1 MKRGNINKSIKSD
14 NSGLS
19 IVEVLV
25 AVAILAIVF
34 VPLLKTFTQASTI
47 NSKAQKLQ
55 NVTSLAE
62 GVMED
67 VKGKSIQDLHDLAV
81 EDSRVSFSPLDE
93 DRKLTKGNLKKV
105 PPYVVTY
112 ENITATQG
120 ITYDAVVTISTDKY
134 GNTVRSD
141 ARKYN
146 KEHGTDDI
154 GDVSDANIREL
165 PQINKVDSNRNAVLS
180 WEINK
185 YDNKALEKLVAE
197 NLAAKNSVSDSD
209 IATLK
214 NSYKT
219 TYKTTAEK
227 YINIEIKD
235 DRETSST
242 KVSCEVEYK
251 TGDAT
256 GKSLKYLVYTGYFVE
271 PLASEPAG
279 PNIYLFYTL
288 SENVKEGASNIA
300 DPIKK
305 EHIKI
310 EDKTT
315 GKRHNIYFIMQDGVN
330 TLGTLNGSKVSL
342 EVSGSGYESSI
353 SYNETSII
361 TDASSLLSGA
371 STADE
376 SDDVYFF
383 SNLKDKNGN
392 NGELFNSKSKD
403 RIYYVTVEI
412 KEHGKTEVLGTY
424 TSTMQTGEEAE

>member
-1 MKRGNINKSIKSD
+1 MERSSDNKSIKND

-47 NSKAQKLQ
+47 NARAQKLQ

-67 VKGKSIQDLHDLAV
+67 VKGKSIQELHDLAV
-81 EDSRVSFSPLDE
+81 DDPKVSFLPLDK
-93 DRKLTKGNLKKV
+93 DGTLTKGNLNNV
-105 PPYVVTY
+105 PPYTVTY
-112 ENITATQG
+112 ENVTATQG
-120 ITYDAVVTISTDKY
+120 ITYDAVVTIATDKY
-134 GNTVRSD
+134 KNTDRRDGRKAGN
-141 ARKYN
+141 
-146 KEHGTDDI
+146 DI

-165 PQINKVDSNRNAVLS
+165 PQINKVDSNKNAVLS
-180 WEINK
+180 WELNK
-185 YDNKALEKLVAE
+185 YDNKALE
-197 NLAAKNSVSDSD
+197 NLAAENSVSGSD

-214 NSYKT
+214 DSYKD
-219 TYKTTAEK
+219 TAEK
-227 YINIEIKD
+227 YINIEIKED
-235 DRETSST
+235 TDTSST

-251 TGDAT
+251 TGKNASD
-256 GKSLKYLVYTGYFVE
+256 KSLKYLVYTGYFVE

-279 PNIYLFYTL
+279 PDIYLFYTL
-288 SENVKEGASNIA
+288 SENVKDGASNIA

-305 EHIKI
+305 ENIKI

-315 GKRHNIYFIMQDGVN
+315 GKRHNVYFIVQDGIN
-330 TLGTLNGSKVSL
+330 ELSTLNGSEVTIN
-342 EVSGSGYESSI
+342 VSGSGYSETV
-353 SYNETSII
+353 SYDKFSII
-361 TDASSLLSGA
+361 PDAITLLAGA
-371 STADE
+371 STPDDE

-392 NGELFNSKSKD
+392 SGELFNSKSKD

-412 KEHGKTEVLGTY
+412 KEHGKPEVLGTY
-424 TSTMQTGEEAE
+424 TSTMQTGAEAE

>member
-1 MKRGNINKSIKSD
+1 MERSSDNKSIIND

-47 NSKAQKLQ
+47 NGRAQKLQ

-67 VKGKSIQDLHDLAV
+67 VKGKSIQELHDLAV
-81 EDSRVSFSPLDE
+81 ERADVSFLPLDE
-93 DRKLTKGNLKKV
+93 DGTLTKGNLKNV
-105 PPYVVTY
+105 PPYTVTY
-112 ENITATQG
+112 ENVTATQG
-120 ITYDAVVTISTDKY
+120 ITYDAVVTISTDNYKS
-134 GNTVRSD
+134 TDRSD
-141 ARKYN
+141 ARKAN
-146 KEHGTDDI
+146 KLSHNDDI

-165 PQINKVDSNRNAVLS
+165 PQINKVDSNKNAVLS
-180 WEINK
+180 WELNK
-185 YDNKALEKLVAE
+185 YDNKALE
-197 NLAAKNSVSDSD
+197 NLAAENSVSGSD

-214 NSYKT
+214 DSYKD
-219 TYKTTAEK
+219 TAEK
-227 YINIEIKD
+227 HINIEIKED
-235 DRETSST
+235 TDTSST

-251 TGDAT
+251 TGKNASD
-256 GKSLKYLVYTGYFVE
+256 KSLKYLVYTGYFVE

-288 SENVKEGASNIA
+288 SENVKDGASNIA

-305 EHIKI
+305 ENIKI

-315 GKRHNIYFIMQDGVN
+315 GKRHNVYFIMQDGVDKLS
-330 TLGTLNGSKVSL
+330 TTNGS
-342 EVSGSGYESSI
+342 EVTLDISGSGYSETV
-353 SYNETSII
+353 SYDKFSII
-361 TDASSLLSGA
+361 PDAITLLAGA
-371 STADE
+371 STPDDE

-392 NGELFNSKSKD
+392 SGELFNSKSKD

-412 KEHGKTEVLGTY
+412 KEHGKPEVLGTY
-424 TSTMQTGEEAE
+424 TSTMQTGAEAE

>member
-1 MKRGNINKSIKSD
+1 MERSSDNKSIIND

-67 VKGKSIQDLHDLAV
+67 VKGKSIQELHDLAV
-81 EDSRVSFSPLDE
+81 ERADVSFLPLDK
-93 DRKLTKGNLKKV
+93 DGTLKKGNLNNV
-105 PPYVVTY
+105 PPYTVTY
-112 ENITATQG
+112 ENVTATQG
-120 ITYDAVVTISTDKY
+120 ITYDAVVTIATENYK
-134 GNTVRSD
+134 
-141 ARKYN
+141 N
-146 KEHGTDDI
+146 KTKGADDI

-180 WEINK
+180 WELNK
-185 YDNKALEKLVAE
+185 YDNKALE
-197 NLAAKNSVSDSD
+197 NLAVENFAPKNSVTDPD
-209 IATLK
+209 IAKLK
-214 NSYKT
+214 ESYK
-219 TYKTTAEK
+219 KTAEK
-227 YINIEIKD
+227 YINIEIKED
-235 DRETSST
+235 TDTSST

-251 TGDAT
+251 TGTAS

-271 PLASEPAG
+271 PLISEPAG

-288 SENVKEGASNIA
+288 TEKVKDGAGYISE
-300 DPIKK
+300 PIKK
-305 EHIKI
+305 ENIKI

-315 GKRHNIYFIMQDGVN
+315 GKRHNVYFIVQDGIN
-330 TLGTLNGSKVSL
+330 KLSTYNGSEVTIN
-342 EVSGSGYESSI
+342 VSGSGYSETI
-353 SYNETSII
+353 SYDKNSII
-361 TDASSLLSGA
+361 PSAITLLAGGSTTD
-371 STADE
+371 DE

-392 NGELFNSKSKD
+392 SGELFNSKSKD

-412 KEHGKTEVLGTY
+412 KEHGKPEVLGTY
-424 TSTMQTGEEAE
+424 TSTMQTGAEAE

>member
-1 MKRGNINKSIKSD
+1 MERSSDNKSIIND

-47 NSKAQKLQ
+47 NARAQKLQ

-67 VKGKSIQDLHDLAV
+67 VKGKSIQELHDLAV
-81 EDSRVSFSPLDE
+81 ERADVSFLPLDK
-93 DRKLTKGNLKKV
+93 DGTLKKGNLNNV
-105 PPYVVTY
+105 PPYTVTY
-112 ENITATQG
+112 ENVTATQG
-120 ITYDAVVTISTDKY
+120 ITYDAVVTIATENYK
-134 GNTVRSD
+134 
-141 ARKYN
+141 N
-146 KEHGTDDI
+146 KTKGADDI

-180 WEINK
+180 WELNK
-185 YDNKALEKLVAE
+185 YDNKALE
-197 NLAAKNSVSDSD
+197 NLAVENFAPKNSVTDPD
-209 IATLK
+209 IAKLK
-214 NSYKT
+214 ESYKD
-219 TYKTTAEK
+219 TAEK
-227 YINIEIKD
+227 YINIEIKED
-235 DRETSST
+235 TDTSST

-251 TGDAT
+251 TGKNASD
-256 GKSLKYLVYTGYFVE
+256 KSLKYLVYTGYFVE

-279 PNIYLFYTL
+279 PDIYLFYTL
-288 SENVKEGASNIA
+288 SENVKDGASNIA

-305 EHIKI
+305 ENIKI

-315 GKRHNIYFIMQDGVN
+315 GKKHNVYFIVQDGIN
-330 TLGTLNGSKVSL
+330 ELSTINGSEVTIN
-342 EVSGSGYESSI
+342 VSGSGYSETI
-353 SYNETSII
+353 SYNKTSII
-361 TDASSLLSGA
+361 PDAITLLAGA
-371 STADE
+371 STPDDE

-392 NGELFNSKSKD
+392 SGELFTSKSKD

-412 KEHGKTEVLGTY
+412 KEHGKPEVLGTY
-424 TSTMQTGEEAE
+424 TSTMQTGAEAE

>member
-1 MKRGNINKSIKSD
+1 MERSSDNKSIIND

-47 NSKAQKLQ
+47 NIKAQKLQ

-67 VKGKSIQDLHDLAV
+67 VKGKSIQELHDLAV
-81 EDSRVSFSPLDE
+81 DDSRVSFSPLDE
-93 DRKLTKGNLKKV
+93 DGTLTKGNLKNV
-105 PPYVVTY
+105 PPYIVKY

-120 ITYDAVVTISTDKY
+120 IKYDAEVTISTEKY
-134 GNTVRSD
+134 KSTD
-141 ARKYN
+141 RKN
-146 KEHGTDDI
+146 ERESNPDVA

-185 YDNKALEKLVAE
+185 YDNKALE
-197 NLAAKNSVSDSD
+197 NLAAENSVSDSD

-219 TYKTTAEK
+219 TGTTDEAEK

-235 DRETSST
+235 DIDTSST

-256 GKSLKYLVYTGYFVE
+256 DKSLRYLVYTGYFPESGIGE
-271 PLASEPAG
+271 PSG
-279 PNIYLFYTL
+279 PDIYLFYTL
-288 SENVKEGASNIA
+288 SEKVKDGASNIA

-315 GKRHNIYFIMQDGVN
+315 GKRHNVYFIMQDGLN

-383 SNLKDKNGN
+383 SNLKDKYGN

>member
-1 MKRGNINKSIKSD
+1 MERSSDNKSIIND

-67 VKGKSIQDLHDLAV
+67 VKGKSIQELHDLAV
-81 EDSRVSFSPLDE
+81 ERADVSFLPLDK
-93 DRKLTKGNLKKV
+93 DGTLKKGNLNNV
-105 PPYVVTY
+105 PPYTVTY
-112 ENITATQG
+112 ENVTATQG
-120 ITYDAVVTISTDKY
+120 ITYDAVVTIATENYK
-134 GNTVRSD
+134 
-141 ARKYN
+141 N
-146 KEHGTDDI
+146 KTKGADDI

-180 WEINK
+180 WELNK
-185 YDNKALEKLVAE
+185 YDNKALE
-197 NLAAKNSVSDSD
+197 NLAVENFAPKNSVTDPD
-209 IATLK
+209 IAKLK
-214 NSYKT
+214 ESYK
-219 TYKTTAEK
+219 KTAEK
-227 YINIEIKD
+227 YINIEIKED
-235 DRETSST
+235 SETSCT

-251 TGDAT
+251 TGTAS

-288 SENVKEGASNIA
+288 SENVKDGASNIA

-305 EHIKI
+305 ENIKI

-315 GKRHNIYFIMQDGVN
+315 GKRHNVYFIMQDGVDKLS
-330 TLGTLNGSKVSL
+330 TTNGS
-342 EVSGSGYESSI
+342 EVTLDISGSGYSESI
-353 SYNETSII
+353 YYDKTSIF
-361 TDASSLLSGA
+361 TDAITYLAGG
-371 STADE
+371 STTDDE

-392 NGELFNSKSKD
+392 SGELFNSKSKD

-412 KEHGKTEVLGTY
+412 KEHGKPEVLGTY
-424 TSTMQTGEEAE
+424 TSTMQTGAEAE

>member
-1 MKRGNINKSIKSD
+1 MERCSDNKSIIND

-34 VPLLKTFTQASTI
+34 VPLIRTFTQASTI

-67 VKGKSIQDLHDLAV
+67 VKGKSIQELHDLAV
-81 EDSRVSFSPLDE
+81 DDLKVSFLPLDK
-93 DRKLTKGNLKKV
+93 DGTLTKGNLNNV
-105 PPYVVTY
+105 PPYTVTY
-112 ENITATQG
+112 ENVTATQG
-120 ITYDAVVTISTDKY
+120 ITYDAVVTISTDNYKS
-134 GNTVRSD
+134 TDRSD
-141 ARKYN
+141 ARKAN
-146 KEHGTDDI
+146 KLSHNDDI

-180 WEINK
+180 WELNK
-185 YDNKALEKLVAE
+185 YDNKAIE
-197 NLAAKNSVSDSD
+197 NLAAENSVTDSD

-214 NSYKT
+214 ESYK
-219 TYKTTAEK
+219 KTAEK

-235 DRETSST
+235 DSETSST

-251 TGDAT
+251 TGTAS

-288 SENVKEGASNIA
+288 SENVKDGASNIA

-305 EHIKI
+305 ENIKI

-315 GKRHNIYFIMQDGVN
+315 GKRHNVYFIMQDGVDKLS
-330 TLGTLNGSKVSL
+330 TTNGS
-342 EVSGSGYESSI
+342 EVTLDISGSGYSESI
-353 SYNETSII
+353 YYDKTSIF
-361 TDASSLLSGA
+361 TDAITYLAGA
-371 STADE
+371 STPDDE

-392 NGELFNSKSKD
+392 SGELFNSKSKD

-412 KEHGKTEVLGTY
+412 KEHGKPEVLGTY
-424 TSTMQTGEEAE
+424 TSTMQTGAEAE

>member
-1 MKRGNINKSIKSD
+1 MERSSDNKSIIND

-47 NSKAQKLQ
+47 NARAQKLQ

-67 VKGKSIQDLHDLAV
+67 VKGKSIQELHDLAV
-81 EDSRVSFSPLDE
+81 DDPKVSFLPLDE
-93 DRKLTKGNLKKV
+93 DGTLTKGNLNNV
-105 PPYVVTY
+105 PPYTVTY
-112 ENITATQG
+112 ENVTATQG
-120 ITYDAVVTISTDKY
+120 ITYDAVVTIATENYK
-134 GNTVRSD
+134 NKTKD
-141 ARKYN
+141 A
-146 KEHGTDDI
+146 DDI

-165 PQINKVDSNRNAVLS
+165 PQINKVDSNKNAVLS
-180 WEINK
+180 WELNK
-185 YDNKALEKLVAE
+185 YDNKAIE
-197 NLAAKNSVSDSD
+197 NLAAENSVTDSD

-214 NSYKT
+214 ESYK
-219 TYKTTAEK
+219 KTAEK
-227 YINIEIKD
+227 YINIEIKED
-235 DRETSST
+235 SETSCT

-251 TGDAT
+251 TGKNASD
-256 GKSLKYLVYTGYFVE
+256 KSLKYLVYTGYFVE

-288 SENVKEGASNIA
+288 SENVKDGASNIA

-305 EHIKI
+305 ENIKI

-315 GKRHNIYFIMQDGVN
+315 GKRHNVYFIMQDGVDKLS
-330 TLGTLNGSKVSL
+330 TTNGS
-342 EVSGSGYESSI
+342 EVTLDISGSGYSESI
-353 SYNETSII
+353 YYDKTSIF
-361 TDASSLLSGA
+361 TDAITYLAGG
-371 STADE
+371 STPDDE

-392 NGELFNSKSKD
+392 SGELFNSKSKD

-412 KEHGKTEVLGTY
+412 KEHGKPEVLGTY
-424 TSTMQTGEEAE
+424 TSTMQTGAEAE

>member
-1 MKRGNINKSIKSD
+1 MERSSDNKSIIND

-67 VKGKSIQDLHDLAV
+67 VKGKSIQELHDLAV
-81 EDSRVSFSPLDE
+81 ERADVSFLPLDK
-93 DRKLTKGNLKKV
+93 DGTLKKGNLNNV
-105 PPYVVTY
+105 PPYTVTY
-112 ENITATQG
+112 ENVTATQG
-120 ITYDAVVTISTDKY
+120 ITYDAVVTIATENYK
-134 GNTVRSD
+134 
-141 ARKYN
+141 N
-146 KEHGTDDI
+146 KTKGADDI

-180 WEINK
+180 WELNK
-185 YDNKALEKLVAE
+185 YDNKALE
-197 NLAAKNSVSDSD
+197 NLAVENFAPKNSVTDPD
-209 IATLK
+209 IAKLK
-214 NSYKT
+214 ESYK
-219 TYKTTAEK
+219 KTAEK
-227 YINIEIKD
+227 YINIEIKED
-235 DRETSST
+235 SETSCT

-251 TGDAT
+251 TGTAS

-279 PNIYLFYTL
+279 PDIYLFYTL
-288 SENVKEGASNIA
+288 TEKVKDGENYISE
-300 DPIKK
+300 PIKK
-305 EHIKI
+305 ENIKI
-310 EDKTT
+310 EDKT
-315 GKRHNIYFIMQDGVN
+315 GKMHNVYFIVQDGIN
-330 TLGTLNGSKVSL
+330 KLPTNKGSKVTIN
-342 EVSGSGYESSI
+342 VSGSGYSETI
-353 SYNETSII
+353 SYDIHPII
-361 TDASSLLSGA
+361 PDTLPLLAGGSTTD
-371 STADE
+371 DE

-392 NGELFNSKSKD
+392 SGELFNSKSKD

-412 KEHGKTEVLGTY
+412 KEHGKPEVLGTY
-424 TSTMQTGEEAE
+424 TSTMQTGAEAE

>member
-1 MKRGNINKSIKSD
+1 MERSSDNKSIIND

-67 VKGKSIQDLHDLAV
+67 VKGKSIQELHDLAV
-81 EDSRVSFSPLDE
+81 ERADVSFLPLDE
-93 DRKLTKGNLKKV
+93 DGTLTKGNLNNV
-105 PPYVVTY
+105 PPYTVTY
-112 ENITATQG
+112 ENVTATQG
-120 ITYDAVVTISTDKY
+120 ITYDAVVTISTDNYKS
-134 GNTVRSD
+134 TDRSD
-141 ARKYN
+141 ARKAGN
-146 KEHGTDDI
+146 DI

-165 PQINKVDSNRNAVLS
+165 PQINKVDSNKNAVLS

-185 YDNKALEKLVAE
+185 YDNKALE
-197 NLAAKNSVSDSD
+197 NLAAENSVTDSD

-214 NSYKT
+214 ESYK
-219 TYKTTAEK
+219 KTAEK
-227 YINIEIKD
+227 YINIEIKED
-235 DRETSST
+235 SETSCT

-251 TGDAT
+251 TGTAS

-288 SENVKEGASNIA
+288 SENVKDGAGNIA

-305 EHIKI
+305 ENIKI

-315 GKRHNIYFIMQDGVN
+315 GKKHNVYFIMQDGVDKLS
-330 TLGTLNGSKVSL
+330 TTNGS
-342 EVSGSGYESSI
+342 EVTLDISGSGYSESI
-353 SYNETSII
+353 YYDKTSIF
-361 TDASSLLSGA
+361 TDAITYLAGA
-371 STADE
+371 STTDDE

-392 NGELFNSKSKD
+392 SGELFNSKSKD

-412 KEHGKTEVLGTY
+412 KEHGKPEVLGTY
-424 TSTMQTGEEAE
+424 ASTMQTGAEAE

>member
-1 MKRGNINKSIKSD
+1 MERSSDNKSIIND

-47 NSKAQKLQ
+47 NARAQKLQ
-55 NVTSLAE
+55 IVTSLAE

-67 VKGKSIQDLHDLAV
+67 VKGKSIQELHDLAI
-81 EDSRVSFSPLDE
+81 ERADVSFLPLDA
-93 DRKLTKGNLKKV
+93 DGTLTKGNLNNV
-105 PPYVVTY
+105 PPYTVTY
-112 ENITATQG
+112 ENVTATQG
-120 ITYDAVVTISTDKY
+120 ITYDAVVTIATENYK
-134 GNTVRSD
+134 
-141 ARKYN
+141 N
-146 KEHGTDDI
+146 KTKGADDI

-180 WEINK
+180 WELNK
-185 YDNKALEKLVAE
+185 YDNKALE
-197 NLAAKNSVSDSD
+197 NLAAENSVTGSD

-214 NSYKT
+214 DSYKN
-219 TYKTTAEK
+219 TAEK
-227 YINIEIKD
+227 YINIEINED
-235 DRETSST
+235 SETSST

-251 TGDAT
+251 TGKNASD
-256 GKSLKYLVYTGYFVE
+256 KSLKYLVYTGYFVE

-288 SENVKEGASNIA
+288 SENVKDGASNIA

-305 EHIKI
+305 ENIKI

-315 GKRHNIYFIMQDGVN
+315 GKRHNVYFIMQDGVDKLS
-330 TLGTLNGSKVSL
+330 TTNGS
-342 EVSGSGYESSI
+342 EVTLDISGSGYSESI
-353 SYNETSII
+353 YYDKTSIF
-361 TDASSLLSGA
+361 TDAITYLAGA
-371 STADE
+371 STPDDE

-392 NGELFNSKSKD
+392 SGELFNSKSKD

-412 KEHGKTEVLGTY
+412 KEHGKPEVLGTY
-424 TSTMQTGEEAE
+424 TSTMQTGAEAE

>member
-1 MKRGNINKSIKSD
+1 MERSSDNKSIIND

-67 VKGKSIQDLHDLAV
+67 VKGKSIQELHDLAV
-81 EDSRVSFSPLDE
+81 ERADVSFLPLDE
-93 DRKLTKGNLKKV
+93 DGTLTKGNLKNV
-105 PPYVVTY
+105 PPYTVTY
-112 ENITATQG
+112 ENVTATQG
-120 ITYDAVVTISTDKY
+120 ITYDAVVTIATDKY
-134 GNTVRSD
+134 KNTDRRDGRKAGN
-141 ARKYN
+141 
-146 KEHGTDDI
+146 DI

-165 PQINKVDSNRNAVLS
+165 PQINKVDSNKNAVLS
-180 WEINK
+180 WELNK
-185 YDNKALEKLVAE
+185 YDNKAIE
-197 NLAAKNSVSDSD
+197 NLAAENSVSGSD

-214 NSYKT
+214 DSYKD
-219 TYKTTAEK
+219 TAEK
-227 YINIEIKD
+227 HINIEIKED
-235 DRETSST
+235 TDTSST

-251 TGDAT
+251 TGKNASD
-256 GKSLKYLVYTGYFVE
+256 KSLKYLVYTGYFVE

-288 SENVKEGASNIA
+288 SENVKDGASNIA

-305 EHIKI
+305 ENIKI

-315 GKRHNIYFIMQDGVN
+315 GKRHNVYFIMQDGVDKLS
-330 TLGTLNGSKVSL
+330 TTNGS
-342 EVSGSGYESSI
+342 EVTLDISGSGYSESI
-353 SYNETSII
+353 YYDKTSIF
-361 TDASSLLSGA
+361 TDAITYLAGG
-371 STADE
+371 STTDDE

-392 NGELFNSKSKD
+392 SGELFNSKSKD

-412 KEHGKTEVLGTY
+412 KEHGKSEVLGTY
-424 TSTMQTGEEAE
+424 TSTMQTGAEAE

>member
-1 MKRGNINKSIKSD
+1 MERSSDNKSIIND

-67 VKGKSIQDLHDLAV
+67 VKGKSIQELHDLAV
-81 EDSRVSFSPLDE
+81 ERADVSFLPLDK
-93 DRKLTKGNLKKV
+93 DGTLKKGNLNNV
-105 PPYVVTY
+105 PPYTVTY
-112 ENITATQG
+112 ENVTATQG
-120 ITYDAVVTISTDKY
+120 ITYDAVVTIATENYK
-134 GNTVRSD
+134 
-141 ARKYN
+141 N
-146 KEHGTDDI
+146 KTKGADDI

-180 WEINK
+180 WELNK
-185 YDNKALEKLVAE
+185 YDNKALE
-197 NLAAKNSVSDSD
+197 NLAVENFAPKNSVTDPD
-209 IATLK
+209 IAKLK
-214 NSYKT
+214 ESYK
-219 TYKTTAEK
+219 KTAEK
-227 YINIEIKD
+227 YINIEIKED
-235 DRETSST
+235 SETSCT

-251 TGDAT
+251 TGTAS

-271 PLASEPAG
+271 PLASEPVG

-288 SENVKEGASNIA
+288 SENVKDGASNIA

-305 EHIKI
+305 ENIKI

-315 GKRHNIYFIMQDGVN
+315 GKRHNVYFIMQDGVDKLS
-330 TLGTLNGSKVSL
+330 TTNGS
-342 EVSGSGYESSI
+342 EVTLDISGSGYSESI
-353 SYNETSII
+353 YYDKTSIF
-361 TDASSLLSGA
+361 TDAITYLAGG
-371 STADE
+371 STTDDE

-392 NGELFNSKSKD
+392 SGELFNSKSKD

-412 KEHGKTEVLGTY
+412 KEHGKPEVLGTY
-424 TSTMQTGEEAE
+424 TSTMQTGAEAE

>member
-1 MKRGNINKSIKSD
+1 MERSSDNKSIIND

-47 NSKAQKLQ
+47 NASAQKLQ

-67 VKGKSIQDLHDLAV
+67 VKGKSIQELHDLAI
-81 EDSRVSFSPLDE
+81 ERADVSFLPLDA
-93 DRKLTKGNLKKV
+93 DGTLTKGNLNNV
-105 PPYVVTY
+105 PPYTVTY
-112 ENITATQG
+112 ENVTATQG
-120 ITYDAVVTISTDKY
+120 ITYDAVVTISTDNYKS
-134 GNTVRSD
+134 TVRSD
-141 ARKYN
+141 ARKAN
-146 KEHGTDDI
+146 KLSHNDDI

-180 WEINK
+180 WELNK
-185 YDNKALEKLVAE
+185 YDNKALE
-197 NLAAKNSVSDSD
+197 NLAAENSVTGSD

-214 NSYKT
+214 DSYKN
-219 TYKTTAEK
+219 TAEK
-227 YINIEIKD
+227 YINIEINED
-235 DRETSST
+235 SETSST

-251 TGDAT
+251 TGKNASD
-256 GKSLKYLVYTGYFVE
+256 KSLKYLVYTGYFVE

-279 PNIYLFYTL
+279 PDIYLFYTL
-288 SENVKEGASNIA
+288 SENVKDGASNIA

-305 EHIKI
+305 ENIKI

-315 GKRHNIYFIMQDGVN
+315 GKKHNVYFIVQDGIN
-330 TLGTLNGSKVSL
+330 ELSTINGSEVTIN
-342 EVSGSGYESSI
+342 VSGSGYSETI
-353 SYNETSII
+353 SYNKTSII
-361 TDASSLLSGA
+361 PDAITYLAGGSTTD
-371 STADE
+371 DE

-392 NGELFNSKSKD
+392 SGELFNSKSKD

-412 KEHGKTEVLGTY
+412 KEHGKPEVLGTY
-424 TSTMQTGEEAE
+424 TSTMQTGAEAE

>member
-1 MKRGNINKSIKSD
+1 MERSSDNKSIIND

-67 VKGKSIQDLHDLAV
+67 VKGKSIQELHDLAV
-81 EDSRVSFSPLDE
+81 ERADVSFLPFDKDGTL
-93 DRKLTKGNLKKV
+93 KKGNLNNV
-105 PPYVVTY
+105 PPYTVTY
-112 ENITATQG
+112 ENVTATQG
-120 ITYDAVVTISTDKY
+120 ITYDAVVTIATENYK
-134 GNTVRSD
+134 
-141 ARKYN
+141 N
-146 KEHGTDDI
+146 KTKGADDI

-180 WEINK
+180 WELNK
-185 YDNKALEKLVAE
+185 YDNKALE
-197 NLAAKNSVSDSD
+197 NLAAENSVTGSD

-214 NSYKT
+214 DSYKN
-219 TYKTTAEK
+219 TAEK
-227 YINIEIKD
+227 YINIEINED
-235 DRETSST
+235 SETSST

-251 TGDAT
+251 TGKNASD
-256 GKSLKYLVYTGYFVE
+256 KSLKYLVYTGYFVE

-288 SENVKEGASNIA
+288 SENVKDGASNIA

-305 EHIKI
+305 ENIKI

-315 GKRHNIYFIMQDGVN
+315 GKRHNVYFIMQDGVDKLS
-330 TLGTLNGSKVSL
+330 TTNGS
-342 EVSGSGYESSI
+342 EVTLDISGSGYSESI
-353 SYNETSII
+353 YYDKTSIF
-361 TDASSLLSGA
+361 TDAITYLAGA
-371 STADE
+371 STPDDE

-392 NGELFNSKSKD
+392 SGELFNSKSKD

-412 KEHGKTEVLGTY
+412 KEHGKPEVLGTY
-424 TSTMQTGEEAE
+424 TSTMQTGAEAE

>member
-1 MKRGNINKSIKSD
+1 MERSSDNKSIIND

-47 NSKAQKLQ
+47 NARAQKLQ

-67 VKGKSIQDLHDLAV
+67 VKGKSIQELHDLAV
-81 EDSRVSFSPLDE
+81 ERADVSFLPLDK
-93 DRKLTKGNLKKV
+93 DGTLKKGNLNNV
-105 PPYVVTY
+105 PPYTVTY
-112 ENITATQG
+112 ENVTATQG
-120 ITYDAVVTISTDKY
+120 ITYDAVVTIATENYK
-134 GNTVRSD
+134 
-141 ARKYN
+141 N
-146 KEHGTDDI
+146 KTKGADDI

-180 WEINK
+180 WELNK
-185 YDNKALEKLVAE
+185 YDNKALE
-197 NLAAKNSVSDSD
+197 NLAVENFAPKNSVTDPD

-214 NSYKT
+214 ESYKD
-219 TYKTTAEK
+219 TAEK
-227 YINIEIKD
+227 YINIEIKED
-235 DRETSST
+235 TDTSST

-251 TGDAT
+251 TGKNASD
-256 GKSLKYLVYTGYFVE
+256 KSLKYLVYTGYFVE

-288 SENVKEGASNIA
+288 SENVKDGASNIA

-305 EHIKI
+305 ENIKI

-315 GKRHNIYFIMQDGVN
+315 GKKHNVYFIVQDGIN
-330 TLGTLNGSKVSL
+330 ELSTINGSEVTIN
-342 EVSGSGYESSI
+342 VSGSGYSETI
-353 SYNETSII
+353 SYNKTSII
-361 TDASSLLSGA
+361 PDAITLLAGA
-371 STADE
+371 STPDDE

-392 NGELFNSKSKD
+392 SGELFTSKSKD

-412 KEHGKTEVLGTY
+412 KEHGKPEVLGTY
-424 TSTMQTGEEAE
+424 TSTMQTGAEAE

>member
-1 MKRGNINKSIKSD
+1 MERSSDNKSIIND

-47 NSKAQKLQ
+47 NARAQKLQ

-67 VKGKSIQDLHDLAV
+67 VKGKSIQELHDLAV
-81 EDSRVSFSPLDE
+81 ERADVSFLPLDK
-93 DRKLTKGNLKKV
+93 DGTLKKGNLNNV
-105 PPYVVTY
+105 PPYTVTY
-112 ENITATQG
+112 ENVTATQG
-120 ITYDAVVTISTDKY
+120 ITYDAVVTIATENYK
-134 GNTVRSD
+134 
-141 ARKYN
+141 N
-146 KEHGTDDI
+146 KTKGADDI

-180 WEINK
+180 WELNK
-185 YDNKALEKLVAE
+185 YDNKALE
-197 NLAAKNSVSDSD
+197 NLAVENFAPKNSVTDPD

-214 NSYKT
+214 ESYK
-219 TYKTTAEK
+219 KTAEK
-227 YINIEIKD
+227 YINIEIKED
-235 DRETSST
+235 SETSTT

-251 TGDAT
+251 TGTAS

-279 PNIYLFYTL
+279 PDIYLFYTL
-288 SENVKEGASNIA
+288 SENVKDGASNIA

-305 EHIKI
+305 ENIKI

-315 GKRHNIYFIMQDGVN
+315 GKKHNVYFIVQDGIN
-330 TLGTLNGSKVSL
+330 ELSTINGSEVTIN
-342 EVSGSGYESSI
+342 VSGSGYSETI
-353 SYNETSII
+353 SYNKTSII
-361 TDASSLLSGA
+361 PDAITLLAGA
-371 STADE
+371 STPDDE

-392 NGELFNSKSKD
+392 SGELFTSKSKD

-412 KEHGKTEVLGTY
+412 KEHGKPEVLGTY
-424 TSTMQTGEEAE
+424 TSTMQTGAEAE

>member
-1 MKRGNINKSIKSD
+1 MKRGDINKSIKSD

-67 VKGKSIQDLHDLAV
+67 VKGKSIQELHDLAV
-81 EDSRVSFSPLDE
+81 DDSRVSFSPLDE
-93 DRKLTKGNLKKV
+93 DGTLTKGNLKKV

-112 ENITATQG
+112 ENVTATQG
-120 ITYDAVVTISTDKY
+120 IKYDAVVTISTDNYKNTARSTERKDNKKD
-134 GNTVRSD
+134 GN
-141 ARKYN
+141 
-146 KEHGTDDI
+146 EDI

-185 YDNKALEKLVAE
+185 YDNKALENLVAE
-197 NLAAKNSVSDSD
+197 NSVSDSD

-219 TYKTTAEK
+219 TAEK

-235 DRETSST
+235 DIETSST

-288 SENVKEGASNIA
+288 SENVKDGASNIA

-315 GKRHNIYFIMQDGVN
+315 GKKHNVYFIMQDGVDKLS
-330 TLGTLNGSKVSL
+330 TTNGS
-342 EVSGSGYESSI
+342 EVTLDISGSGYSESI
-353 SYNETSII
+353 YYDKTSIF
-361 TDASSLLSGA
+361 TDAITYLAGA
-371 STADE
+371 STPDDE

-392 NGELFNSKSKD
+392 SGELFNSKSKD

-412 KEHGKTEVLGTY
+412 KEHGKPEVLGTY
-424 TSTMQTGEEAE
+424 TSTMQTGAEAE

>member
-1 MKRGNINKSIKSD
+1 MERSSDNKSIIND

-67 VKGKSIQDLHDLAV
+67 VKGKSIQELHDLAV
-81 EDSRVSFSPLDE
+81 ERADVSFLPLDK
-93 DRKLTKGNLKKV
+93 DGTLKKGNLNNV
-105 PPYVVTY
+105 PPYTVTY
-112 ENITATQG
+112 ENVTATQG
-120 ITYDAVVTISTDKY
+120 ITYDAVVTIATENYK
-134 GNTVRSD
+134 
-141 ARKYN
+141 N
-146 KEHGTDDI
+146 KTKGADDI

-180 WEINK
+180 WELNK
-185 YDNKALEKLVAE
+185 YDNKALE
-197 NLAAKNSVSDSD
+197 NLAAENSVTDSD

-214 NSYKT
+214 ESYK
-219 TYKTTAEK
+219 KTAEK
-227 YINIEIKD
+227 YINIEIKED
-235 DRETSST
+235 SETSCT

-251 TGDAT
+251 TGTAS

-279 PNIYLFYTL
+279 PDIYLFYTL
-288 SENVKEGASNIA
+288 SENVKDGASNIA

-305 EHIKI
+305 ENIKI

-315 GKRHNIYFIMQDGVN
+315 GKRHNVYFIMQDGVDKLS
-330 TLGTLNGSKVSL
+330 TTNGS
-342 EVSGSGYESSI
+342 EVTLDISGSGYSESI
-353 SYNETSII
+353 YYDKTSIF
-361 TDASSLLSGA
+361 TDAITYLAGG
-371 STADE
+371 STTDDE

-392 NGELFNSKSKD
+392 SGELFNSKSKD

-412 KEHGKTEVLGTY
+412 KEHGKPEVLGTY
-424 TSTMQTGEEAE
+424 TSTMQTGAEAE

>member
-1 MKRGNINKSIKSD
+1 MERSSDNKSIIND

-67 VKGKSIQDLHDLAV
+67 VKGKSIQELHDLAV
-81 EDSRVSFSPLDE
+81 ERADVSFLPLDK
-93 DRKLTKGNLKKV
+93 DGTLKKGNLNNV
-105 PPYVVTY
+105 PPYTVTY
-112 ENITATQG
+112 ENVTATQG
-120 ITYDAVVTISTDKY
+120 ITYDAVVTIATENYK
-134 GNTVRSD
+134 
-141 ARKYN
+141 N
-146 KEHGTDDI
+146 KTKGADDI

-180 WEINK
+180 WELNK
-185 YDNKALEKLVAE
+185 YDNKALE
-197 NLAAKNSVSDSD
+197 NLAAENSVTDSD

-214 NSYKT
+214 ESYK
-219 TYKTTAEK
+219 KTAEK
-227 YINIEIKD
+227 YINIEIKED
-235 DRETSST
+235 SETSTT

-251 TGDAT
+251 TGTAS

-288 SENVKEGASNIA
+288 SENVKDGASNIA

-305 EHIKI
+305 ENIKI

-315 GKRHNIYFIMQDGVN
+315 GKRHNVYFIMQDGVDKLS
-330 TLGTLNGSKVSL
+330 TTNGS
-342 EVSGSGYESSI
+342 EVTLDISGSGYSESI
-353 SYNETSII
+353 YYDKTSIF
-361 TDASSLLSGA
+361 TDAITYLAGG
-371 STADE
+371 STTDDE

-392 NGELFNSKSKD
+392 SGELFNSKSKD

-412 KEHGKTEVLGTY
+412 KEHGKPEVLGTY
-424 TSTMQTGEEAE
+424 TSTMQTGAEAE

>member
-1 MKRGNINKSIKSD
+1 MERSSDNKSIIND

-47 NSKAQKLQ
+47 NGRAQKLQ

-67 VKGKSIQDLHDLAV
+67 VKGKSIQELHDLAV
-81 EDSRVSFSPLDE
+81 ERADVSFLPLDE
-93 DRKLTKGNLKKV
+93 DGTLTKGNLNNV
-105 PPYVVTY
+105 PPYTVTY
-112 ENITATQG
+112 QNVTSTQG
-120 ITYDAVVTISTDKY
+120 ITYDAVVTISTDNYKS
-134 GNTVRSD
+134 TDRSD
-141 ARKYN
+141 ARKAN
-146 KEHGTDDI
+146 KLSHNDDI

-165 PQINKVDSNRNAVLS
+165 PQINKVDSNKNAVLS
-180 WEINK
+180 WELNK
-185 YDNKALEKLVAE
+185 YDNKAIE
-197 NLAAKNSVSDSD
+197 NLAAENSVTDSD

-214 NSYKT
+214 ESYKD
-219 TYKTTAEK
+219 TAEK
-227 YINIEIKD
+227 YINIEIKED
-235 DRETSST
+235 TDTSST

-251 TGDAT
+251 TGTAS

-279 PNIYLFYTL
+279 PDIYLFYTL
-288 SENVKEGASNIA
+288 SENVKDGASNIA

-305 EHIKI
+305 ENIKI

-315 GKRHNIYFIMQDGVN
+315 GKRHNVYFIMQDGVDKLS
-330 TLGTLNGSKVSL
+330 TTNGS
-342 EVSGSGYESSI
+342 EVTLDISGSGYSESI
-353 SYNETSII
+353 YYDKTSIF
-361 TDASSLLSGA
+361 TDAITYLAGG
-371 STADE
+371 STTDDE

-392 NGELFNSKSKD
+392 SGELFTSKSKD

-412 KEHGKTEVLGTY
+412 KEHGKPEVLGTY
-424 TSTMQTGEEAE
+424 TSTMQTGAEAE

>member
-1 MKRGNINKSIKSD
+1 MERSSDNKSIIND

-67 VKGKSIQDLHDLAV
+67 VKGKSIQELHDLAV
-81 EDSRVSFSPLDE
+81 ERADVSFLPLDK
-93 DRKLTKGNLKKV
+93 DGTLTKGNLNNV
-105 PPYVVTY
+105 PPYTVTY
-112 ENITATQG
+112 ENVTATRG
-120 ITYDAVVTISTDKY
+120 ITYDAVVTIATENYK
-134 GNTVRSD
+134 NKTKD
-141 ARKYN
+141 A
-146 KEHGTDDI
+146 DDI

-165 PQINKVDSNRNAVLS
+165 PQINKVDSNKNAVLS
-180 WEINK
+180 WELNK
-185 YDNKALEKLVAE
+185 YDNKAIE
-197 NLAAKNSVSDSD
+197 NLAAENFAPKNSVTDPD
-209 IATLK
+209 IAKLK
-214 NSYKT
+214 ESYK
-219 TYKTTAEK
+219 KTAEK
-227 YINIEIKD
+227 YINIEINED
-235 DRETSST
+235 SDTSST

-251 TGDAT
+251 TGKNASD
-256 GKSLKYLVYTGYFVE
+256 KSLKYLVYTGYFVE

-288 SENVKEGASNIA
+288 SENVKDGASNIA

-305 EHIKI
+305 ENIKI

-315 GKRHNIYFIMQDGVN
+315 GKRHNVYFIMQDGVDKLS
-330 TLGTLNGSKVSL
+330 TTNGS
-342 EVSGSGYESSI
+342 EVTLDISGSGYSESI
-353 SYNETSII
+353 YYDKTSIF
-361 TDASSLLSGA
+361 TDAITYLAGA
-371 STADE
+371 STPDDE

-392 NGELFNSKSKD
+392 SGELFNSKSKD

-412 KEHGKTEVLGTY
+412 KEHGKPEVLGTY
-424 TSTMQTGEEAE
+424 TSTMQTGAEAE

>member
-1 MKRGNINKSIKSD
+1 MERSSDNKSIIND

-47 NSKAQKLQ
+47 NARAQMLQ

-67 VKGKSIQDLHDLAV
+67 VKGKSIQELHDLAI
-81 EDSRVSFSPLDE
+81 ERADVSFLPLDA
-93 DRKLTKGNLKKV
+93 DGTLTKGNLNNV
-105 PPYVVTY
+105 PPYTVTY
-112 ENITATQG
+112 ENVTATQG
-120 ITYDAVVTISTDKY
+120 ITYDAVVTISTDNYKS
-134 GNTVRSD
+134 TVRSD
-141 ARKYN
+141 ARKAN
-146 KEHGTDDI
+146 KLSHNDDI

-180 WEINK
+180 WELNK
-185 YDNKALEKLVAE
+185 YDNKALE
-197 NLAAKNSVSDSD
+197 NLAAENSVTGSD

-214 NSYKT
+214 DSYKN
-219 TYKTTAEK
+219 TAEK
-227 YINIEIKD
+227 YINIEINED
-235 DRETSST
+235 SETSST

-251 TGDAT
+251 TGKNASD
-256 GKSLKYLVYTGYFVE
+256 KSLKYLVYTGYFVE

-288 SENVKEGASNIA
+288 SENVKDGASNIA

-305 EHIKI
+305 ENIKI

-315 GKRHNIYFIMQDGVN
+315 GKRHNVYFIMQDGVDKLS
-330 TLGTLNGSKVSL
+330 TTNGS
-342 EVSGSGYESSI
+342 EVTLDISGSGYSESI
-353 SYNETSII
+353 YYDKTSIF
-361 TDASSLLSGA
+361 TDAITYLAGA
-371 STADE
+371 STPDDE

-392 NGELFNSKSKD
+392 SGELFNSKSKD

-412 KEHGKTEVLGTY
+412 KEHGKPEVLGTY
-424 TSTMQTGEEAE
+424 TSTMQTGAEAE

>member
-1 MKRGNINKSIKSD
+1 MERSSDNKSIIND

-47 NSKAQKLQ
+47 NGRAQKLQ

-67 VKGKSIQDLHDLAV
+67 VKGKSIQELHDLAV
-81 EDSRVSFSPLDE
+81 DDPKVSFLPLDE
-93 DRKLTKGNLKKV
+93 DGTLTKGNLKNV
-105 PPYVVTY
+105 PPYTVTY
-112 ENITATQG
+112 KNVTATQG
-120 ITYDAVVTISTDKY
+120 ITYDAVVTIATENYK
-134 GNTVRSD
+134 NKTKD
-141 ARKYN
+141 A
-146 KEHGTDDI
+146 DDI

-165 PQINKVDSNRNAVLS
+165 PQINKVDSNKNAVLS

-185 YDNKALEKLVAE
+185 YDNKALE
-197 NLAAKNSVSDSD
+197 NLAVENFAPKNSVTDPD

-214 NSYKT
+214 DSYKN
-219 TYKTTAEK
+219 TAQK

-235 DRETSST
+235 DSETSST

-251 TGDAT
+251 TGTAS

-271 PLASEPAG
+271 PVDSGVSG
-279 PNIYLFYTL
+279 PDIYLFYTL
-288 SENVKEGASNIA
+288 SENVKDGASNIA

-305 EHIKI
+305 ENIKI

-315 GKRHNIYFIMQDGVN
+315 GKRHNVYFIMQDGVDKLS
-330 TLGTLNGSKVSL
+330 TTNGS
-342 EVSGSGYESSI
+342 EVTLDISGSGYSETV
-353 SYNETSII
+353 SYDKFSII
-361 TDASSLLSGA
+361 PDAITLLAGA
-371 STADE
+371 STPDDE

-383 SNLKDKNGN
+383 TNLEDKK
-392 NGELFNSKSKD
+392 LFTSKSKD

-412 KEHGKTEVLGTY
+412 KEHGKSEVLGTY
-424 TSTMQTGEEAE
+424 TSTMQTGAEAE

>member
-1 MKRGNINKSIKSD
+1 MERSSDNKSIIND

-47 NSKAQKLQ
+47 NGRAQKLQ

-67 VKGKSIQDLHDLAV
+67 VKGKSIQELHDLAV
-81 EDSRVSFSPLDE
+81 ERADVSFLPLDE
-93 DRKLTKGNLKKV
+93 DGTLTKGNLNNV
-105 PPYVVTY
+105 PPYTVTY
-112 ENITATQG
+112 ENVTATQG
-120 ITYDAVVTISTDKY
+120 ITYDAVVTIATENYKNKDK
-134 GNTVRSD
+134 D
-141 ARKYN
+141 A
-146 KEHGTDDI
+146 DDI

-165 PQINKVDSNRNAVLS
+165 PQINKVDSNKNAVLS
-180 WEINK
+180 WELNK
-185 YDNKALEKLVAE
+185 YDNKALE
-197 NLAAKNSVSDSD
+197 NLAAENSVSGSD

-214 NSYKT
+214 DSYKD
-219 TYKTTAEK
+219 TAEK
-227 YINIEIKD
+227 YINIEIKED
-235 DRETSST
+235 TDTSST

-251 TGDAT
+251 TGKNASD
-256 GKSLKYLVYTGYFVE
+256 KSLKYLVYTGYFVE

-288 SENVKEGASNIA
+288 SENVKDGASNIA

-305 EHIKI
+305 ENIKI

-315 GKRHNIYFIMQDGVN
+315 GKRHNVYFIMQDGVDKLS
-330 TLGTLNGSKVSL
+330 TTNGS
-342 EVSGSGYESSI
+342 EVTLDISGSGYSESI
-353 SYNETSII
+353 YYDKTSIF
-361 TDASSLLSGA
+361 TDAITYLAGG
-371 STADE
+371 STTDDE

-392 NGELFNSKSKD
+392 SGELFNSKSKD

-412 KEHGKTEVLGTY
+412 KEHGKPEVLGTY
-424 TSTMQTGEEAE
+424 TSTMQTGAEAE

>member
-1 MKRGNINKSIKSD
+1 MERSSDNKSIIND

-67 VKGKSIQDLHDLAV
+67 VKGKSIQELHDLAA
-81 EDSRVSFSPLDE
+81 ERADVSFLPLDA
-93 DRKLTKGNLKKV
+93 DGTLTKGNLNNV
-105 PPYVVTY
+105 PPYTVTY
-112 ENITATQG
+112 ENVTATQG
-120 ITYDAVVTISTDKY
+120 ITYDAVVTIATENYK
-134 GNTVRSD
+134 
-141 ARKYN
+141 N
-146 KEHGTDDI
+146 KTKGADDI

-165 PQINKVDSNRNAVLS
+165 PQINKVDSNKNAVLS
-180 WEINK
+180 WELNK
-185 YDNKALEKLVAE
+185 YDNKALE
-197 NLAAKNSVSDSD
+197 NLAAENSVSGSD

-214 NSYKT
+214 ESYK
-219 TYKTTAEK
+219 KTAEK
-227 YINIEIKD
+227 YINIEIKED
-235 DRETSST
+235 SETSCT

-251 TGDAT
+251 TGTAS

-271 PLASEPAG
+271 LAGSGVSG
-279 PNIYLFYTL
+279 PDIYLFYTL
-288 SENVKEGASNIA
+288 TEKVKDGASNIA

-305 EHIKI
+305 ENIKI

-315 GKRHNIYFIMQDGVN
+315 GKRHNVYFIVQDGIN
-330 TLGTLNGSKVSL
+330 ELSTINGSEVTIN
-342 EVSGSGYESSI
+342 VSGSGYSETV
-353 SYNETSII
+353 SYNKTSII
-361 TDASSLLSGA
+361 PDAITLLAGA
-371 STADE
+371 STPDDE

-392 NGELFNSKSKD
+392 SGELFTSKSKD

-412 KEHGKTEVLGTY
+412 KEHGKSEVLGTY
-424 TSTMQTGEEAE
+424 TSTMQTGAEAE

>member
-1 MKRGNINKSIKSD
+1 MERSSDNKSIIND

-47 NSKAQKLQ
+47 NARAQKLQ

-67 VKGKSIQDLHDLAV
+67 VKGKSIQELHDLAI
-81 EDSRVSFSPLDE
+81 ERADVSFLPLDA
-93 DRKLTKGNLKKV
+93 DGTLTKGNLNNV
-105 PPYVVTY
+105 PPYTVTY
-112 ENITATQG
+112 ENVTATQG
-120 ITYDAVVTISTDKY
+120 ITYDAVVTISTDNYKS
-134 GNTVRSD
+134 TVRSD
-141 ARKYN
+141 ARKAN
-146 KEHGTDDI
+146 KLSHNDDI

-180 WEINK
+180 WELNK
-185 YDNKALEKLVAE
+185 YDNKALE
-197 NLAAKNSVSDSD
+197 NLAAENSVTGSD

-214 NSYKT
+214 DSYKN
-219 TYKTTAEK
+219 TAEK
-227 YINIEIKD
+227 YINIEINED
-235 DRETSST
+235 SETSST

-251 TGDAT
+251 TGKNASD
-256 GKSLKYLVYTGYFVE
+256 KSLKYLVYTGYFIE

-288 SENVKEGASNIA
+288 SENVKDGASNIA

-305 EHIKI
+305 ENIKI

-315 GKRHNIYFIMQDGVN
+315 GKRHNVYFIMQDGVDKLS
-330 TLGTLNGSKVSL
+330 TTNGS
-342 EVSGSGYESSI
+342 EVTLDISGSGYSESI
-353 SYNETSII
+353 YYDKTSIF
-361 TDASSLLSGA
+361 TDAITYLAGA
-371 STADE
+371 STPDDE

-392 NGELFNSKSKD
+392 SGELFNSKSKD

-412 KEHGKTEVLGTY
+412 KEHGKPEVLGTY
-424 TSTMQTGEEAE
+424 TSTMQTGAEAE

>member
-1 MKRGNINKSIKSD
+1 MERSSDNKSIIND

-47 NSKAQKLQ
+47 NARAQKLQ

-67 VKGKSIQDLHDLAV
+67 VKGKSIQELHDLAV
-81 EDSRVSFSPLDE
+81 EREDVSFLPLDK
-93 DRKLTKGNLKKV
+93 DGTLTKGNLNNV
-105 PPYVVTY
+105 PPYTVTY
-112 ENITATQG
+112 ENVTATQG
-120 ITYDAVVTISTDKY
+120 ITYDAVVTISTDNYKS
-134 GNTVRSD
+134 TDRSD
-141 ARKYN
+141 ARKAGN
-146 KEHGTDDI
+146 DI

-165 PQINKVDSNRNAVLS
+165 PQINKVDSNKNAVLS
-180 WEINK
+180 WELNK
-185 YDNKALEKLVAE
+185 YDNKAIE
-197 NLAAKNSVSDSD
+197 NLAAENSVSGSD

-214 NSYKT
+214 DSYKD
-219 TYKTTAEK
+219 TAEK
-227 YINIEIKD
+227 YINIEIKED
-235 DRETSST
+235 TDTSST
-242 KVSCEVEYK
+242 KVSCEIEYK
-251 TGDAT
+251 TGNAAD
-256 GKSLKYLVYTGYFVE
+256 KSLRYLVYTGYF
-271 PLASEPAG
+271 PDPGIGEPAG

-288 SENVKEGASNIA
+288 SENVKDGASNIA

-305 EHIKI
+305 ENIKI

-315 GKRHNIYFIMQDGVN
+315 GKRHNIYFIMQDGVDKLS
-330 TLGTLNGSKVSL
+330 TTNGSAVSL
-342 EVSGSGYESSI
+342 DVSGSGYSESI
-353 SYNETSII
+353 FYTK
-361 TDASSLLSGA
+361 SSSNIEAKKLLAGG
-371 STADE
+371 STTDE

-412 KEHGKTEVLGTY
+412 KEHGKPEVLGTY
-424 TSTMQTGEEAE
+424 TSTMQTGAEAE

>member
-1 MKRGNINKSIKSD
+1 MERSSDNKSIIND

-47 NSKAQKLQ
+47 NARAQKLQ

-67 VKGKSIQDLHDLAV
+67 VKGKSIQELHDLAV
-81 EDSRVSFSPLDE
+81 ERADVSFLPLDK
-93 DRKLTKGNLKKV
+93 DGTLKKGNLNNV
-105 PPYVVTY
+105 PPYTVTY
-112 ENITATQG
+112 ENVTATQG
-120 ITYDAVVTISTDKY
+120 ITYDAVVTIATENYKNKDK
-134 GNTVRSD
+134 D
-141 ARKYN
+141 A
-146 KEHGTDDI
+146 DDI

-180 WEINK
+180 WELNK
-185 YDNKALEKLVAE
+185 YDNKALE
-197 NLAAKNSVSDSD
+197 NLAVENFAPKNSVTDPD

-214 NSYKT
+214 ESYKD
-219 TYKTTAEK
+219 TAEK
-227 YINIEIKD
+227 YINIEIKED
-235 DRETSST
+235 TDTSST

-251 TGDAT
+251 TGTAS

-288 SENVKEGASNIA
+288 SENVKDGASNIA

-305 EHIKI
+305 ENIKI

-315 GKRHNIYFIMQDGVN
+315 GKRHNVYFIMQDGVDKLS
-330 TLGTLNGSKVSL
+330 TTNGS
-342 EVSGSGYESSI
+342 EVTLDISGSGYSESI
-353 SYNETSII
+353 YYDKTSIF
-361 TDASSLLSGA
+361 TDAITYLAGA
-371 STADE
+371 STPDDE

-392 NGELFNSKSKD
+392 SGELFNSKSKD

-412 KEHGKTEVLGTY
+412 KEHGKPEVLGTY
-424 TSTMQTGEEAE
+424 TSTMQTGAEAE

>member
-1 MKRGNINKSIKSD
+1 MERSSDNKSIIND

-47 NSKAQKLQ
+47 NARAQKLQ

-67 VKGKSIQDLHDLAV
+67 VKGKSIQELHDLAV
-81 EDSRVSFSPLDE
+81 ERADVSFLPLDK
-93 DRKLTKGNLKKV
+93 DGTLTKGKLNNV
-105 PPYVVTY
+105 PPYTVTY
-112 ENITATQG
+112 ENVTATQG
-120 ITYDAVVTISTDKY
+120 ITYDAVVTIATENYKNKDKD
-134 GNTVRSD
+134 V
-141 ARKYN
+141 
-146 KEHGTDDI
+146 DDI

-165 PQINKVDSNRNAVLS
+165 PQINKVDSNKNAVLS
-180 WEINK
+180 WELNK
-185 YDNKALEKLVAE
+185 YDNKALE
-197 NLAAKNSVSDSD
+197 NLAAENSVSGSD

-214 NSYKT
+214 DSYKD
-219 TYKTTAEK
+219 TAKK
-227 YINIEIKD
+227 YINIEIKED
-235 DRETSST
+235 TDTSST

-251 TGDAT
+251 TGTAS

-271 PLASEPAG
+271 PLISEPAG

-288 SENVKEGASNIA
+288 TEKVKDGAGYISE
-300 DPIKK
+300 PIKK
-305 EHIKI
+305 ENIKI

-315 GKRHNIYFIMQDGVN
+315 GKRHNVYFIVQDGIN
-330 TLGTLNGSKVSL
+330 KLSTYNGSEVTIN
-342 EVSGSGYESSI
+342 VSGSGYSETI
-353 SYNETSII
+353 SYDKNSII
-361 TDASSLLSGA
+361 PSAITLLAGGSTTD
-371 STADE
+371 DE

-392 NGELFNSKSKD
+392 SGELFNSKSKD

-412 KEHGKTEVLGTY
+412 KEHGKSEVLGTY
-424 TSTMQTGEEAE
+424 TSTMQTGAEAE

>member
-1 MKRGNINKSIKSD
+1 MERSSDNKSIIND

-47 NSKAQKLQ
+47 NARAQKLQ

-67 VKGKSIQDLHDLAV
+67 VKGKSIQELHDLAV
-81 EDSRVSFSPLDE
+81 ERADVSFLPLDK
-93 DRKLTKGNLKKV
+93 DGTLTKGNLNNV
-105 PPYVVTY
+105 PPYTVTY
-112 ENITATQG
+112 ENVTATQG
-120 ITYDAVVTISTDKY
+120 ITYDAVVTIATDNYKSTD
-134 GNTVRSD
+134 RSD
-141 ARKYN
+141 ARKAN
-146 KEHGTDDI
+146 KLSHNDDI

-165 PQINKVDSNRNAVLS
+165 PQINKVDSNKNAVLS
-180 WEINK
+180 WELNK
-185 YDNKALEKLVAE
+185 YDNKALE
-197 NLAAKNSVSDSD
+197 NLAAENSVSGSD

-214 NSYKT
+214 DSYKD
-219 TYKTTAEK
+219 TAEK
-227 YINIEIKD
+227 YINIEIKED
-235 DRETSST
+235 TDTSST

-251 TGDAT
+251 TGTAS

-279 PNIYLFYTL
+279 PDIYLFYTL
-288 SENVKEGASNIA
+288 SENVKDGASNIA

-305 EHIKI
+305 ENIKI

-315 GKRHNIYFIMQDGVN
+315 GKRHNVYFIMQDGVDKLS
-330 TLGTLNGSKVSL
+330 TTNGS
-342 EVSGSGYESSI
+342 EVTLDISGSGYSESI
-353 SYNETSII
+353 YYDKTSIF
-361 TDASSLLSGA
+361 TDAITYLAGG
-371 STADE
+371 STTDDE

-392 NGELFNSKSKD
+392 SGELFTSKSKD

-412 KEHGKTEVLGTY
+412 KEHGKPEVLGTY
-424 TSTMQTGEEAE
+424 TSTMQTGAEAE

>member
-1 MKRGNINKSIKSD
+1 MERSSDNKSIIND

-67 VKGKSIQDLHDLAV
+67 VKGKSIQELHDLAV
-81 EDSRVSFSPLDE
+81 ERADVSFLPLDK
-93 DRKLTKGNLKKV
+93 DGTLKKGNLNNV
-105 PPYVVTY
+105 PPYTVTY
-112 ENITATQG
+112 ENVTATQG
-120 ITYDAVVTISTDKY
+120 ITYDAVVTIATENYK
-134 GNTVRSD
+134 
-141 ARKYN
+141 N
-146 KEHGTDDI
+146 KTKGADDI

-180 WEINK
+180 WELNK
-185 YDNKALEKLVAE
+185 YDNKALE
-197 NLAAKNSVSDSD
+197 NLAAENSVSGSD

-214 NSYKT
+214 DSYKD
-219 TYKTTAEK
+219 TAKK
-227 YINIEIKD
+227 YINIEIKED
-235 DRETSST
+235 TDTSST

-251 TGDAT
+251 TGKNASD
-256 GKSLKYLVYTGYFVE
+256 KSLKYLVYTGYFVE

-288 SENVKEGASNIA
+288 SENVKDGASNIA

-305 EHIKI
+305 ENIKI

-315 GKRHNIYFIMQDGVN
+315 GKKHNVYFIVQDGIN
-330 TLGTLNGSKVSL
+330 ELSTINGSEVTIN
-342 EVSGSGYESSI
+342 VSGSGYSETI
-353 SYNETSII
+353 SYNKTSII
-361 TDASSLLSGA
+361 PDAITLLAGA
-371 STADE
+371 STPDDE

-392 NGELFNSKSKD
+392 SGELFTSKSKD

-412 KEHGKTEVLGTY
+412 KEHGKPEVLGTY
-424 TSTMQTGEEAE
+424 TSTMQTGAEAE

>member
-1 MKRGNINKSIKSD
+1 MERSSDNKSIIND

-67 VKGKSIQDLHDLAV
+67 VKGKSIQELHDLAV
-81 EDSRVSFSPLDE
+81 DDPKVSFLPLDK
-93 DRKLTKGNLKKV
+93 DGTLTKGNLNNV
-105 PPYVVTY
+105 PPYTVTY
-112 ENITATQG
+112 ENVTATQG
-120 ITYDAVVTISTDKY
+120 ITYDAVVTISTDNYKS
-134 GNTVRSD
+134 TDRSD
-141 ARKYN
+141 ARKAN
-146 KEHGTDDI
+146 KLSHNDDI

-165 PQINKVDSNRNAVLS
+165 PQINKVDSNKNAVLS
-180 WEINK
+180 WELNK
-185 YDNKALEKLVAE
+185 YDNKALE
-197 NLAAKNSVSDSD
+197 NLAAENSVTDSD

-214 NSYKT
+214 ESYKD
-219 TYKTTAEK
+219 TAEK
-227 YINIEIKD
+227 YINIEIKED
-235 DRETSST
+235 TDTSST

-251 TGDAT
+251 TGTAS

-271 PLASEPAG
+271 PVASEPAG
-279 PNIYLFYTL
+279 PDIYLFYTL
-288 SENVKEGASNIA
+288 SENVKDGASNIA

-305 EHIKI
+305 ENIKI

-315 GKRHNIYFIMQDGVN
+315 GKRHNVYFIVQDGIN
-330 TLGTLNGSKVSL
+330 ELSTINGSEVTIN
-342 EVSGSGYESSI
+342 VSGSGYSETI
-353 SYNETSII
+353 SYNKTSII
-361 TDASSLLSGA
+361 PDAITLLAGA
-371 STADE
+371 STPDDE

-392 NGELFNSKSKD
+392 SGELFNSKSKD

-412 KEHGKTEVLGTY
+412 KEHGKSEVLGTY
-424 TSTMQTGEEAE
+424 TSTMQTGAEAE

>member
-1 MKRGNINKSIKSD
+1 MERSSDNKSIIND

-47 NSKAQKLQ
+47 NGRAQKLQ

-67 VKGKSIQDLHDLAV
+67 VKGKSIQELHDLAAER
-81 EDSRVSFSPLDE
+81 EDVKFLPLDK
-93 DRKLTKGNLKKV
+93 DGTLTKGNLNNV
-105 PPYVVTY
+105 PPYTVTY
-112 ENITATQG
+112 ENVTATQG
-120 ITYDAVVTISTDKY
+120 ITYDAVVTISTDNYKS
-134 GNTVRSD
+134 TDRSD
-141 ARKYN
+141 ARKAN
-146 KEHGTDDI
+146 KLSHNDDI

-165 PQINKVDSNRNAVLS
+165 PQINKVDSNKNAVLS
-180 WEINK
+180 WELNK
-185 YDNKALEKLVAE
+185 YDNKALE
-197 NLAAKNSVSDSD
+197 NLAAENSVSDSD

-214 NSYKT
+214 DSYKN
-219 TYKTTAEK
+219 TAQK

-235 DRETSST
+235 DSETSST

-251 TGDAT
+251 TGKNASD
-256 GKSLKYLVYTGYFVE
+256 KSLKYLVYTGYFVE

-288 SENVKEGASNIA
+288 SENVKDGASNIA

-305 EHIKI
+305 ENIKI

-315 GKRHNIYFIMQDGVN
+315 GKRHNVYFIMQDGVDKLS
-330 TLGTLNGSKVSL
+330 TTNGS
-342 EVSGSGYESSI
+342 EVTLDISGSGYSESI
-353 SYNETSII
+353 YYDKTSIF
-361 TDASSLLSGA
+361 TDAITYLAGA
-371 STADE
+371 STPDDE

-392 NGELFNSKSKD
+392 SGELFNSKSKD

-412 KEHGKTEVLGTY
+412 KEHGKPEVLGTY
-424 TSTMQTGEEAE
+424 TSTMQTGAEAE